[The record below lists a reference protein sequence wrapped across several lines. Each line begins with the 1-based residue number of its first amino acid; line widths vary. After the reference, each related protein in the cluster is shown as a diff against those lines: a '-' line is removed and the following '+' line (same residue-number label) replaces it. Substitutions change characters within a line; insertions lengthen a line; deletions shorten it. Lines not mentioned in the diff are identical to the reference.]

1 MGPPTGTTAG
11 CPAAVRLRGGP
22 QSAAWRFPLTLSD
35 VRAGGAYGPLRRK
48 RLKTVCAA
56 GIRKSAMQAPQR
68 RIFRK
73 MVHTGRLRKP
83 DGGAGVRRNDLTV
96 NRVTNEVAQPFF
108 NLWAER
114 RKKRAERRGGG
125 LRYAGAASG
134 SSTMAATILA
144 FISLFPAFKAV
155 PDHIRRPVGICTYRK
170 RALQRY

>member
-1 MGPPTGTTAG
+1 MPCGSEASWRSAIRGVALPEDIIR
-11 CPAAVRLRGGP
+11 CPDRRSIWEA
-22 QSAAWRFPLTLSD
+22 
-35 VRAGGAYGPLRRK
+35 LRRK

-68 RIFRK
+68 RIFRT

-125 LRYAGAASG
+125 LTYAGTASG

-155 PDHIRRPVGICTYRK
+155 PDYIRRPVGICTYRK